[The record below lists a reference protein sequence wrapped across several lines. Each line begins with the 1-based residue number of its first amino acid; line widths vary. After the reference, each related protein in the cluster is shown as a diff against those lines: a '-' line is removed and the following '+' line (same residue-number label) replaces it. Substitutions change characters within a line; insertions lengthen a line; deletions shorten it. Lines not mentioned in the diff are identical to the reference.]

1 MVRSSAKI
9 HDKYYEATLQL
20 RDISQEVVDFVED
33 EIART
38 KLYVAKVVELKNGI
52 DYLLSDNGLT
62 RALGKTLQQKFGGDL
77 KVTASLFSQ
86 RDGKDIYRVT
96 VLFREASYRKG
107 DSVEYQGDSYEVKLM
122 GKDILLQAVKDGKKV
137 HIKYKDMDQ
146 IKKV

>member
-1 MVRSSAKI
+1 MVRDISKI